1 MNLLYQS
8 IFLTTFDSGE
18 THTVD
23 AALSHYQAHCRRE
36 ISQGAK
42 VPFWAHDNDIDRM
55 HRRLRGNGSDHMQ
68 RTASGA
74 PHPSKPLYLPTFTV
88 LFYESEMRTLYAAL
102 SHYQA
107 LCRHAIA
114 PGTPSWAHDL
124 DFESVRK
131 KLLCMAV
138 SNHSPDDDSP

>member
-1 MNLLYQS
+1 MNLWYQS
-8 IFLTTFDSGE
+8 IILTTFDSGE
-18 THTVD
+18 MYTVD
-23 AALSHYQAHCRRE
+23 AALSHYQAHCRTK

-55 HRRLRGNGSDHMQ
+55 HRRLRDNRSDHTQ
-68 RTASGA
+68 GADSGA
-74 PHPSKPLYLPTFTV
+74 SQRPNPLYQSTFSV

-131 KLLCMAV
+131 KLSCIAA
-138 SNHSPDDDSP
+138 SNHPPHDDPD